1 VSAAPVAPPAVSVD
15 PERVAPLALVR
26 WFGTRIA
33 TFCIVELQKLKHD
46 RSELVTRAIQPALW
60 LIIFGKTFSRIH
72 AVPTGSV
79 PYLDY
84 LAPGVLAQSTLF
96 VSVFYGIQVIWERDA
111 GVLAKL
117 LVTPTPRTAL
127 VTGKVFAAG
136 VRAIAQA
143 VAVVV
148 LALILGVSFHLAPW
162 RLFVVLVT
170 VMLGAAFFSALSMT
184 LAGIVMT
191 RDRLMGI
198 GQAITMPLFFASNA
212 LYPVSLMPRWVR
224 AVSKVNP
231 LSYEVNALRGVLLGI
246 HTSVLTDLGVLL
258 LAVVLAVAAAS
269 AILPRL
275 VR

>member
-1 VSAAPVAPPAVSVD
+1 VSVAPAALPVD
-15 PERVAPLALVR
+15 SASSERTGPVALVR
-26 WFGTRIA
+26 WLATRVV
-33 TFCIVELQKLKHD
+33 TFCVVELQKLSHD

-60 LIIFGKTFSRIH
+60 LIIFGKTFSRLRAI
-72 AVPTGSV
+72 PTGSI

-84 LAPGVLAQSTLF
+84 LAPGILAQSTLF
-96 VSVFYGIQVIWERDA
+96 ISVFYGIQVIWERDA

-117 LVTPTPRTAL
+117 MVTPTPRVAL

-136 VRAIAQA
+136 VRAFAQA
-143 VAVVV
+143 IVVVV
-148 LALILGVSFHLAPW
+148 LSLLLGVSFHLAPW
-162 RLFVVLVT
+162 RLACVALT

-184 LAGIVMT
+184 LAGLVLT

-212 LYPVSLMPRWVR
+212 LYPVDLMPQWVR
-224 AVSKVNP
+224 TVSHVNP
-231 LSYEVNALRGVLLGI
+231 LTYEVNALRGLLLGT
-246 HTSVLTDLGVLL
+246 HTNIAADLGILV

-269 AILPRL
+269 SVLPRL

>member
-1 VSAAPVAPPAVSVD
+1 MSAAPVAPPAVSVD
-15 PERVAPLALVR
+15 DEGVSALAHVR

-46 RSELVTRAIQPALW
+46 RTEMVTRVIQPALW

-72 AVPTGSV
+72 AVPTGDV

-96 VSVFYGIQVIWERDA
+96 IAVFYGIQVIWERDA

-117 LVTPTPRTAL
+117 LVTPTPRAAL

-136 VRAIAQA
+136 VRALAQA
-143 VAVVV
+143 VAVVI
-148 LALILGVSFHLAPW
+148 LSLLLGVSFHLAPW
-162 RLFVVLVT
+162 RLAVVFLT

-212 LYPVSLMPRWVR
+212 LYPVALMPGWVR
-224 AVSKVNP
+224 AVSKANP
-231 LSYEVNALRGVLLGI
+231 LTYEVNALRGVLLGV
-246 HTSVLTDLGVLL
+246 HTNLVQDLGVLV

>member
-1 VSAAPVAPPAVSVD
+1 MSAAPVAPPAVSAD
-15 PERVAPLALVR
+15 TEGGGPVAVVR
-26 WFGTRIA
+26 WFATRIA

-46 RSELVTRAIQPALW
+46 RSEMVTRIIQPALW

-72 AVPTGSV
+72 AVPTGDV

-96 VSVFYGIQVIWERDA
+96 IAVFYGIQVIWERDA

-117 LVTPTPRTAL
+117 LVTPTPRSAL

-136 VRAIAQA
+136 IRAIAQA

-148 LALILGVSFHLAPW
+148 LALLLGVSFHLAPW
-162 RLFVVLVT
+162 RLLLVLVT

-212 LYPVSLMPRWVR
+212 LYPVALMPGWVR

-231 LSYEVNALRGVLLGI
+231 LTYEVNALRGLLLGV
-246 HTSVLTDLGVLL
+246 HTSLPTDFGVLV

>member
-1 VSAAPVAPPAVSVD
+1 
-15 PERVAPLALVR
+15 
-26 WFGTRIA
+26 
-33 TFCIVELQKLKHD
+33 
-46 RSELVTRAIQPALW
+46 
-60 LIIFGKTFSRIH
+60 
-72 AVPTGSV
+72 
-79 PYLDY
+79 
-84 LAPGVLAQSTLF
+84 VLAQSTLF
-96 VSVFYGIQVIWERDA
+96 IAVFYGIQVIWERDA

-117 LVTPTPRTAL
+117 LVTPTPRAAL

-143 VAVVV
+143 IVVIV
-148 LALILGVSFHLAPW
+148 LSLILGVSFELAPW
-162 RLFVVLVT
+162 RLLVVMVT

-212 LYPVSLMPRWVR
+212 LYPVALMPPWVR

-231 LSYEVNALRGVLLGI
+231 LTYEVNALRGVLLGV
-246 HTSVLTDLGVLL
+246 HTNVLMDLGVLV
-258 LAVVLAVAAAS
+258 LAVVLAVATAS

>member
-1 VSAAPVAPPAVSVD
+1 VSAAPAALLVD
-15 PERVAPLALVR
+15 SADTERAGPLAFAR

-33 TFCIVELQKLKHD
+33 TFCIVEMQKLSHD

-60 LIIFGKTFSRIH
+60 LIIFGKTFSHLH
-72 AVPTGSV
+72 AIPTGDI

-96 VSVFYGIQVIWERDA
+96 VAVFYGIQVIWERDA
-111 GVLAKL
+111 GVLSKL
-117 LVTPTPRTAL
+117 MVTPTPRTAL

-136 VRAIAQA
+136 VRAFAQA
-143 VAVVV
+143 IAVIV
-148 LALILGVSFHLAPW
+148 LSLLLGVSFHLAPW
-162 RLFVVLVT
+162 RLLAVALA

-184 LAGIVMT
+184 LAGLVLT

-212 LYPVSLMPRWVR
+212 LYPVDLMPAWVR

-231 LSYEVNALRGVLLGI
+231 LTYEVNALRGLLLGT
-246 HTSVLTDLGVLL
+246 HTNIPLDLGILFG
-258 LAVVLAVAAAS
+258 AVVLAIAAAT
-269 AILPRL
+269 AVLPRL

>member
-15 PERVAPLALVR
+15 TERVGPLAVVR
-26 WFGTRIA
+26 WFATRIS
-33 TFCIVELQKLKHD
+33 TFCIIELQKLKHD

-60 LIIFGKTFSRIH
+60 LIIFGKTFERLH
-72 AVPTGSV
+72 AVPTNGI

-117 LVTPTPRTAL
+117 LVTPTPRAAL

-136 VRAIAQA
+136 IRAFAQAIA
-143 VAVVV
+143 VVII
-148 LALILGVSFHLAPW
+148 ALLLGVSFHLAPW
-162 RLFVVLVT
+162 RLLVVLLT

-212 LYPVSLMPRWVR
+212 LYPVSLMPGWVR

-231 LSYEVNALRGVLLGI
+231 LTYEVNALRGALLGI
-246 HTSVLTDLGVLL
+246 HTNVLQDLGVLV

>member
-1 VSAAPVAPPAVSVD
+1 VSAAPVAPPAASAD
-15 PERVAPLALVR
+15 PERLAPLAVVR

-60 LIIFGKTFSRIH
+60 LIIFGKTFSRIR
-72 AVPTGSV
+72 AVPTGDV

-136 VRAIAQA
+136 VRALAQA
-143 VAVVV
+143 VAVIV
-148 LALILGVSFHLAPW
+148 LALLLGVSFHLAPW
-162 RLFVVLVT
+162 RLLVVLVT
-170 VMLGAAFFSALSMT
+170 VLLGAAFFAALSMV

-212 LYPVSLMPRWVR
+212 LYPVSLMPHWVR

-231 LSYEVNALRGVLLGI
+231 LSYEVNALRGVLLGV

-258 LAVVLAVAAAS
+258 LAVVLSVAAAS

>member
-1 VSAAPVAPPAVSVD
+1 MSAAPVAPPSVSVD
-15 PERVAPLALVR
+15 PERPGPLALAR
-26 WFGTRIA
+26 WFGTRIV
-33 TFCIVELQKLKHD
+33 TFCVVEMQKLRHD

-60 LIIFGKTFSRIH
+60 LLIFGKTFSRLR
-72 AVPTGSV
+72 AVPTGDI

-117 LVTPTPRTAL
+117 LVTPTPRAAL
-127 VTGKVFAAG
+127 VTGKVFAAS
-136 VRAIAQA
+136 VRALAQA

-148 LALILGVSFHLAPW
+148 LALLLGVSFHLAPW
-162 RLFVVLVT
+162 RLLLVAVV
-170 VMLGAAFFSALSMT
+170 VMLGAAFFAALSMV

-212 LYPVSLMPRWVR
+212 LYPVELMPAWVR
-224 AVSKVNP
+224 AISRGNP
-231 LSYEVNALRGVLLGI
+231 LSYEVNAVRGLLLGTDTNLLVDFGVLAG
-246 HTSVLTDLGVLL
+246 S
-258 LAVVLAVAAAS
+258 VVLAVAAAS

>member
-1 VSAAPVAPPAVSVD
+1 VSAAPAVLPVVSAEA
-15 PERVAPLALVR
+15 ERAGPLEFAR
-26 WFGTRIA
+26 WFATRIV
-33 TFCIVELQKLKHD
+33 TFCIVEMQKLSHD

-60 LIIFGKTFSRIH
+60 LIIFGKTFSNLR
-72 AVPTGSV
+72 AVPTGDI

-84 LAPGVLAQSTLF
+84 LAPGILAQSTLF

-111 GVLAKL
+111 GVLSKL
-117 LVTPTPRTAL
+117 MVTPTPRTAL

-136 VRAIAQA
+136 VRAFAQA
-143 VAVVV
+143 IAVIV
-148 LALILGVSFHLAPW
+148 LSLLLGVDFLLAPW
-162 RLFVVLVT
+162 RLAGVAVT

-184 LAGIVMT
+184 LAGLVLT

-212 LYPVSLMPRWVR
+212 LYPIALMPPWVQ

-231 LSYEVNALRGVLLGI
+231 LTYEVNALRGLLLGI
-246 HTSVLTDLGVLL
+246 PTNILADMGILFGSVVI
-258 LAVVLAVAAAS
+258 AIAAAS
-269 AILPRL
+269 SVLPRL

>member
-1 VSAAPVAPPAVSVD
+1 MSVAPAVLPVVSAEA
-15 PERVAPLALVR
+15 ERAGPIAFAR
-26 WFGTRIA
+26 WFATRII
-33 TFCIVELQKLKHD
+33 TFCVVELQKLSHD

-60 LIIFGKTFSRIH
+60 LIIFGKTFSHLRAI
-72 AVPTGSV
+72 PTGSI

-117 LVTPTPRTAL
+117 MVTPTPRTAL

-136 VRAIAQA
+136 VRAFAQA
-143 VAVVV
+143 IAVVV
-148 LALILGVSFHLAPW
+148 LSLLLGVSFHLAPL
-162 RLFVVLVT
+162 RLLGVAVT

-184 LAGIVMT
+184 LAGLVLT

-212 LYPVSLMPRWVR
+212 LYPVHLMPGWLQTL
-224 AVSKVNP
+224 SLLNP
-231 LSYEVNALRGVLLGI
+231 LSYEVDALRGLV
-246 HTSVLTDLGVLL
+246 LGVPSNLPL
-258 LAVVLAVAAAS
+258 DLVVLVAAMLAGVLVSAS
-269 AILPRL
+269 LLDRL

>member
-1 VSAAPVAPPAVSVD
+1 VSAAPVAPPGVWVD
-15 PERVAPLALVR
+15 DERVGPLALAR
-26 WFGTRIA
+26 WFCTRIN
-33 TFCIVELQKLKHD
+33 TFCIVEMQKLKHD

-72 AVPTGSV
+72 AVPTGGI

-96 VSVFYGIQVIWERDA
+96 ISVFYGIQVIWERDA

-117 LVTPTPRTAL
+117 LVTPTPRAAL

-136 VRAIAQA
+136 VRAMAQA
-143 VAVVV
+143 VVVIV
-148 LALILGVSFHLAPW
+148 LSLILGVSFHLAPW
-162 RLFVVLVT
+162 RLLVVFLT

-212 LYPVSLMPRWVR
+212 LYPIALMPVWVR

-231 LSYEVNALRGVLLGI
+231 LTYEVNALRGVLLGV
-246 HTSVLTDLGVLL
+246 HTNVLQDLGVLV